1 MKGQPKMFETNGIT
15 DIHKS
20 TMTETDSN
28 NTYQGGAGFSALLP
42 NDRELSQYPH
52 LYEEVVS
59 LENVGSFIV
68 RAIKHSDT
76 PLFKALF
83 ATLSPRSIYMRFFS
97 SLKQLSDDMLARL
110 TQIDYNK
117 QIALAAVQAHEHQV
131 KMIGV
136 ARVIETVN
144 AQHAEFAVL
153 VSDSLQGKGIGA
165 CLLMRCLAIARLR
178 DIKTIYGLVL
188 AENTQMLALARKFNF
203 KVRRVPQSSEYELTI
218 NL

>member
-1 MKGQPKMFETNGIT
+1 MFETNGIT

-20 TMTETDSN
+20 TMTETDYSKAH
-28 NTYQGGAGFSALLP
+28 QGGASFSALPP

-59 LENVGSFIV
+59 LENVGLFKV

-83 ATLSPRSIYMRFFS
+83 ATLSPISIYMRFFS
-97 SLKQLSDDMLARL
+97 PLKQLSDDMLARL

-117 QIALAAVQAHEHQV
+117 QIALAAVQAHEHQE

-165 CLLMRCLAIARLR
+165 CLLLRCLAIARLR